1 MTPEMQII
9 NHLLYW
15 TIFTGFGTGLFF
27 SRFPSQI
34 IEFTEK
40 YRRLKRFKKYRKNL
54 AESLNTR
61 TSVNE

>member
-1 MTPEMQII
+1 MTPEMQVI

-27 SRFPSQI
+27 SRFPIQI

-40 YRRLKRFKKYRKNL
+40 YWRLKRFKKYRKKL
-54 AESLNTR
+54 AERVS
-61 TSVNE
+61 TSDSGY